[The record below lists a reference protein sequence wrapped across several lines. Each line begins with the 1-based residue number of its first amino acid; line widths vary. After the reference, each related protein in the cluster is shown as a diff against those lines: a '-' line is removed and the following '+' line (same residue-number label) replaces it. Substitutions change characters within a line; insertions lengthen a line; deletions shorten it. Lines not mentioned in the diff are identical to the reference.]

1 MGKNAEMREKGKL
14 KSEKDK
20 LKSEKRMM
28 KYFYDAVDTAEV
40 MLHDGVKELNNE
52 HRVASVEKCLR
63 DNKTSRETLIS
74 PSLCLVL
81 ASALVLVVIGW
92 AFAKYCPDVRINYE
106 TMECEAVFNVKLFA
120 AFLLAAL
127 VEVGSYIYY
136 CYYEFTH

>member
-1 MGKNAEMREKGKL
+1 MREKGKL

-81 ASALVLVVIGW
+81 ASAAVLVVIGW
-92 AFAKYCPDVRINYE
+92 IAAKNVPGIVLDYE
-106 TMECEAVFNVKLFA
+106 TMEYKAVFNTKLFGA
-120 AFLLAAL
+120 CLFGAVA
-127 VEVGSYIYY
+127 EVVSYFVY
-136 CYYEFTH
+136 CFHEFSRWF